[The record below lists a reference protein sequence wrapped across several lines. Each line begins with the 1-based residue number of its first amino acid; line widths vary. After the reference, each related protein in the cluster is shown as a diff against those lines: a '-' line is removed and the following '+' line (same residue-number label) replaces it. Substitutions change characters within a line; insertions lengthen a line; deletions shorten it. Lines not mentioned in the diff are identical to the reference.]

1 MKQSCK
7 TVLSCWPASA
17 RLLLALSLCFPMA
30 AYAAGDAVPSLA
42 ASVGESITVASLS
55 PEVIPE
61 PAIAPV
67 AVMTNQPGQRWER
80 VFEALKAGDSDA
92 VKELSNEDRAI
103 LRAAL
108 ALKSKQPA
116 QALELLNDAGTND
129 PLAAL
134 LLAEAHRREAVQA
147 VQQAGDYAHGIAK
160 QEQMLASA
168 DLSEGLGEA
177 DARLNAFMDKL
188 DAVNGLPLD
197 ILLPGPGIANVFMV
211 DKARSRLFVFAM
223 GDDGKLTRVAD
234 EYVVTGSA
242 SGDKA
247 SEGDGRT
254 PNGVYRFVQKLQGK
268 ALEARYGPVA
278 FPIDYPN
285 ELDQLHNKKGHGIWM
300 HGYPTDVQRRPPQ
313 DTRGCFSLPNP
324 RLVALAEQ
332 VQLGK
337 SWVIVG
343 QDFRFGQDEQR
354 QALQQSVR
362 DTLAAWKQDWMSLDS
377 DAYLSHYHTR
387 FHSGKR
393 DLAAWKRYKKRVN
406 APKTFINVEFENLS
420 LIHDPNR
427 WPEGEVV
434 VAEFDQIYRSSN
446 YADQGRKR
454 LYLARSVDDAPWQI
468 LLEETV
474 QQ

>member
-1 MKQSCK
+1 M
-7 TVLSCWPASA
+7 
-17 RLLLALSLCFPMA
+17 LLALSLCLPLT
-30 AYAAGDAVPSLA
+30 AYAAGDEARSA
-42 ASVGESITVASLS
+42 ANAVGEPITVASLS
-55 PEVIPE
+55 PDVLPE
-61 PAIAPV
+61 PAMAPV
-67 AVMTNQPGQRWER
+67 AVVANHPGQRWQR
-80 VFEALKAGDSDA
+80 VFEALKAGDSD
-92 VKELSNEDRAI
+92 VVQELSNEDRAI

-108 ALKSKQPA
+108 ALKSNQPA
-116 QALELLNDAGTND
+116 QALELLNDTGVND

-168 DLSEGLGEA
+168 DLSVGLGEA

-223 GDDGKLTRVAD
+223 GEDGKLTRVAD

-242 SGDKA
+242 RGDKT

-324 RLVALAEQ
+324 RLMAMAEQ

-343 QDFRFGQDEQR
+343 RDFRFGQDEQR

-362 DTLAAWKQDWMSLDS
+362 DALTAWKQDWTSLDS
-377 DAYLSHYHTR
+377 DAYLSHYHKR
-387 FHSGKR
+387 FRSGKR

-406 APKTFINVEFENLS
+406 ASKTFINVEFENLS

-454 LYLARSVDDAPWQI
+454 LYLARSADDAPWQI